1 MMKKM
6 SLRTRLTLLS
16 AIVLTSVAVILTTV
30 SMISANR
37 IFVQGVQQQL
47 NKDLSLSSQ
56 TSDIAISKK
65 IEVAPSGDN
74 TDDVTLSQA
83 KYTAIGMTLLEAGQ
97 EFNMWGI
104 IGLALITLLGIGATW
119 YMAGRALKP
128 VQELYN
134 AIDEIDE
141 KDLSRRV
148 DTHGRQDEIGR
159 LGKSFNA
166 MMDKV
171 SASFER
177 QKRFSA
183 SAAHELKTPLTTI
196 QLGLEVLELDD
207 NPNPEQMKKVL
218 SVTKNNTDRMVRL
231 VSDLFRLSTDDAYEM
246 DEVMSVQNLFSD
258 IKEELLP
265 IIQARS
271 LNVTIVTTPE
281 IKLTGNRI
289 LLYRALFN
297 LAENAAKYNREGGL
311 ISLTA
316 YKEGEGINVCV
327 SDNGI
332 GIPQEELPHI
342 FEPFYRVDR
351 SRSRAMGGS
360 GLGLSLVKEI
370 IEKHG
375 GSIEVES
382 ILGEGTS
389 FMIRFFPK
397 QPDIIKFEEQ

>member
-16 AIVLTSVAVILTTV
+16 AIVLTSVAVILSTV

-47 NKDLSLSSQ
+47 NKDLSLSVQ
-56 TSDIAISKK
+56 TSDIDISKK
-65 IEVAPSGDN
+65 IEVALAPSGDN

-83 KYTAIGMTLLEAGQ
+83 KYTAISMTLSKAGQ

-119 YMAGRALKP
+119 YMAGQALKP

-148 DTHGRQDEIGR
+148 NTHGRQDEIGR

-231 VSDLFRLSTDDAYEM
+231 VSDLFSLSTDDAYEM

-297 LAENAAKYNREGGL
+297 LTENAAKYNREGGF

-316 YKEGEGINVCV
+316 YKEGEAVNVCV

-382 ILGEGTS
+382 VLGEGTS
-389 FMIRFFPK
+389 FMMRFFQTARYRK
-397 QPDIIKFEEQ
+397 V